1 MATAC
6 GQRPLL
12 RWPYVLSR
20 PAPALQEPA
29 TKGSTIREFLLWY
42 HERHGQ
48 EAMDDLLRALPAS
61 AAAQLSPEMPALGIL
76 SASWYPMS
84 LTHPMLTHVADR
96 CGQEGREFA
105 MEANREVVPR
115 MIRGVYRV
123 MFQAAASPELYAR
136 HIGRLWRRL
145 HTTGDRSM
153 VIRAPGEALSRVD
166 NWHAHHPMSCWVTI
180 YTMAYVFEAMG
191 YKSWSVDRLSCV
203 AHGAQRCETLLRYS
217 K

>member
-1 MATAC
+1 
-6 GQRPLL
+6 
-12 RWPYVLSR
+12 
-20 PAPALQEPA
+20 
-29 TKGSTIREFLLWY
+29 
-42 HERHGQ
+42 
-48 EAMDDLLRALPAS
+48 
-61 AAAQLSPEMPALGIL
+61 
-76 SASWYPMS
+76 
-84 LTHPMLTHVADR
+84 
-96 CGQEGREFA
+96 
-105 MEANREVVPR
+105 